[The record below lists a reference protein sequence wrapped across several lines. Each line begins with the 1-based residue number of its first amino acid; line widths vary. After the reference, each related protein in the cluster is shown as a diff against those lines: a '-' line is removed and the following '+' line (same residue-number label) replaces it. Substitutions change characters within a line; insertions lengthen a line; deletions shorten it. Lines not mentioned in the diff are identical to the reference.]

1 MRQSSSLPLAQPLAI
16 GYDIPAMESANAGLR
31 SQHLLERRTFMALVS
46 SGLLAAPL
54 AADAQQ
60 AGKVARIGYLSPLSA
75 SADATHSEAFRQ
87 GLRDLGYVEG
97 QNAVIEARHADDKF
111 ERLPGLAAEIV
122 RLKVDVIVAAPTP
135 AVRAAQ
141 QATRTIPIVMAF
153 SGDPVGEGFVAG
165 LARPGGNITG
175 LSATV
180 AEMAA
185 KRVEFLKAIVP
196 DISRVAFLANAATVK
211 QAVTGTEAGGRTLGV
226 QVSTVLV
233 RKPSELD
240 DALSTLKKAHLGGLI
255 VDLTL
260 QEHWRQIVDVAL
272 KNRLPTVS
280 GPREFVEAGGLMAY
294 GPHFPDLF
302 RRAATYVDKIL
313 KGAKPGDLPIEQPT
327 KFELAI
333 NLKTAKALGVTI
345 PQSLLVRADEVIQ

>member
-1 MRQSSSLPLAQPLAI
+1 MRLIASIAILALSLVAAPSVASAQPAKI
-16 GYDIPAMESANAGLR
+16 
-31 SQHLLERRTFMALVS
+31 
-46 SGLLAAPL
+46 
-54 AADAQQ
+54 
-60 AGKVARIGYLSPLSA
+60 ARIGYLSPLSA
-75 SADATHSEAFRQ
+75 SADSAHSEAFRQ

-97 QNAVIEARHADDKF
+97 QNAVIEARWADGKF
-111 ERLPGLAAEIV
+111 ARLPDLAAEIV

-141 QATRTIPIVMAF
+141 EATRTIPIVMAF

-185 KRVEFLKAIVP
+185 KRVEFLKTIVP
-196 DISRVAFLANAATVK
+196 KISRVAFLSNPATVK
-211 QAVTGTEAGGRTLGV
+211 QAVSGTETAGQTLGV
-226 QVSTVLV
+226 RISTLLV
-233 RKPSELD
+233 RNASEV
-240 DALSTLKKAHLGGLI
+240 DAAFATMKSAHVGGLI

-260 QEHWRQIVDVAL
+260 QEHSPQIVDLAL
-272 KNRLPTVS
+272 KSRLPTIS

-294 GPHFPDLF
+294 GPQFSDLF

-313 KGAKPGDLPIEQPT
+313 RGARPGDLPVEQPT
-327 KFELAI
+327 KFDLVV
-333 NLKTAKALGVTI
+333 NLKTAKTLGIKI
-345 PQSLLVRADEVIQ
+345 PRTVILQADRVIE

>member
-1 MRQSSSLPLAQPLAI
+1 VFPHVVDLRPHPPHHPGMDRRAFILGCVAVLATPLA
-16 GYDIPAMESANAGLR
+16 GE
-31 SQHLLERRTFMALVS
+31 
-46 SGLLAAPL
+46 
-54 AADAQQ
+54 AQQ
-60 AGKVARIGYLSPLSA
+60 PAKVSHIGYLSPHSA
-75 SADATHSEAFRQ
+75 GADSAHSEAFRQ
-87 GLRDLGYVEG
+87 GLRALGYVEG
-97 QNAVIEARHADDKF
+97 QNAVIEARYADGRF
-111 ERLPGLAAEIV
+111 ERLPDLAAEIV

-141 QATRTIPIVMAF
+141 QVTRTIPIVMAF
-153 SGDPVGEGFVAG
+153 SGDPVGAGLVAG

-196 DISRVAFLANAATVK
+196 EMSRVAFLSNAATVR
-211 QAVTGTEAGGRTLGV
+211 QAVSGTEAAGRALGV
-226 QVSTVLV
+226 QVTTVLV
-233 RKPSELD
+233 RDTGELEP
-240 DALSTLKKAHLGGLI
+240 AFSTVKKAHVSGLI

-260 QEHWRQIVDVAL
+260 QEHSRQIADLAL
-272 KNRLPTVS
+272 KSRLPTAS

-313 KGAKPGDLPIEQPT
+313 KGAKPGDLPIEQPS
-327 KFELAI
+327 KFDLVI
-333 NLKTAKALGVTI
+333 NLKTAKALGLTI
-345 PQSLLVRADEVIQ
+345 PPSLLARADQVIE